1 MNQVNRVIHIH
12 MKQKLGW
19 FYLPWA
25 IMIFSF
31 IVNLLIGFIVNGEK
45 FYTGGLATMFI
56 YMFVGALIGVVQL
69 FPFSLGFSIRRTDFY
84 TGTVILIIGISIFTA
99 ILLLLLS
106 SLENWT
112 NGWGERMHFFH
123 LPYLNDGSILAQF
136 TVFAILL
143 ITFAMLGMLIGS
155 FYLRYR
161 GLKTFIFLA
170 GIFILLSA
178 AGVIVTAFDGWM
190 SVFEWFIGKTAFE
203 LSLWCLPGALLM
215 AIGSLFML
223 RKSTV

>member
-25 IMIFSF
+25 IMMFSF

-112 NGWGERMHFFH
+112 NGWG
-123 LPYLNDGSILAQF
+123 NACISSI
-136 TVFAILL
+136 
-143 ITFAMLGMLIGS
+143 
-155 FYLRYR
+155 
-161 GLKTFIFLA
+161 
-170 GIFILLSA
+170 
-178 AGVIVTAFDGWM
+178 
-190 SVFEWFIGKTAFE
+190 
-203 LSLWCLPGALLM
+203 CL
-215 AIGSLFML
+215 
-223 RKSTV
+223 T